1 MSRITREPFLLS
13 QKHVKICANE
23 KCDAIIVA
31 TSTKTYIANKNYLY
45 TNMTVRINIRRLLR
59 SLVTSFIFPLTLAIL
74 IDMQIGWFPL
84 VTIGAIVI
92 FIPLSTVIVTRVA
105 LSEMDQL
112 IQALAPL
119 DLEPNERLA
128 REAEV
133 TD

>member
-1 MSRITREPFLLS
+1 
-13 QKHVKICANE
+13 
-23 KCDAIIVA
+23 
-31 TSTKTYIANKNYLY
+31 
-45 TNMTVRINIRRLLR
+45 MTVRINIRRLLR
-59 SLVTSFIFPLTLAIL
+59 TLVTSFIFPLTLAIL